1 VRRLWTNTAWKTAA
15 IAGGKL
21 LLLALLAVAA
31 RRLSLADFGYFSV
44 VVALSHLL
52 FQLIDAGV
60 STAVWREAS
69 SAADGGRRAI
79 RSALGL
85 RAGTVPLGALAAWAA
100 LSWIDAPPAA
110 LTMGWLVAAGVGV
123 DSLTNLRQA
132 LFKAHEKLRDDALVL
147 LGNRFVYVATGLTAL
162 LFGGG
167 LVGLGAAYLLGQL
180 AGYVLSWR
188 SVLPSAGELAA
199 EPTPRRLAAL
209 SWPLALV
216 GAFTVVYFRIDALLL
231 QKIAGAEASAYYGAA
246 YRLLEAAM
254 IAPAAFLAAWFP
266 RLARAVENGDAG
278 EPTLNAW
285 VLLMR
290 VAAAGVSFGLV
301 FAPDVLAL
309 FFGARYAAAGAALR
323 VLLIALLP
331 IYANYLLTHVL
342 IARRRQSYYARVVA
356 ICAAVNLAA
365 NLALIPLA
373 GPVGAAVATVLT
385 ESALFVLAWRDLRA
399 ALPPFALQKTLVPLN
414 YGAFLTAI
422 LLVLKRFSP
431 AGALVCGSTAALLWA
446 IAAWRDFNRR
456 TTA

>member
-1 VRRLWTNTAWKTAA
+1 
-15 IAGGKL
+15 
-21 LLLALLAVAA
+21 
-31 RRLSLADFGYFSV
+31 
-44 VVALSHLL
+44 
-52 FQLIDAGV
+52 
-60 STAVWREAS
+60 
-69 SAADGGRRAI
+69 
-79 RSALGL
+79 
-85 RAGTVPLGALAAWAA
+85 
-100 LSWIDAPPAA
+100 
-110 LTMGWLVAAGVGV
+110 
-123 DSLTNLRQA
+123 
-132 LFKAHEKLRDDALVL
+132 
-147 LGNRFVYVATGLTAL
+147 
-162 LFGGG
+162 
-167 LVGLGAAYLLGQL
+167 
-180 AGYVLSWR
+180 
-188 SVLPSAGELAA
+188 
-199 EPTPRRLAAL
+199 
-209 SWPLALV
+209 
-216 GAFTVVYFRIDALLL
+216 
-231 QKIAGAEASAYYGAA
+231 
-246 YRLLEAAM
+246 
-254 IAPAAFLAAWFP
+254 
-266 RLARAVENGDAG
+266 
-278 EPTLNAW
+278 
-285 VLLMR
+285 
-290 VAAAGVSFGLV
+290 V